1 MPDGMDLAIPAG
13 IIGSL
18 LTMIGNFAIYYYK
31 NKISK
36 NNINNIIETK
46 KSFEEKRTISDQM
59 SLLLSSSEKYREEVR
74 LDMENLRQQM
84 KNQNE
89 NCTKEIE
96 IIKDK
101 YEKEIEKMK
110 TTVETLTKEV
120 ENYRRDNAL
129 LYLILREKGI
139 DVPDWV
145 KPL

>member
-36 NNINNIIETK
+36 NNINNIMETK

>member
-1 MPDGMDLAIPAG
+1 MDLAIPAG

>member
-36 NNINNIIETK
+36 NNINNIMETK

-120 ENYRRDNAL
+120 ENYRRDNTL

>member
-36 NNINNIIETK
+36 NNINNVMEAK
-46 KSFEEKRTISDQM
+46 RSVDEKRTIADQM
-59 SLLLSSSEKYREEVR
+59 SLLLSSSENYREEVR
-74 LDMENLRQQM
+74 LDMENLRHQM
-84 KNQNE
+84 KTQNE

>member
-18 LTMIGNFAIYYYK
+18 LTMIGNFAIHYYK

-36 NNINNIIETK
+36 NNINNIMETK

>member
-1 MPDGMDLAIPAG
+1 MDLAIPAG

-36 NNINNIIETK
+36 NNINNIMETK

-120 ENYRRDNAL
+120 ENYRRDNTL

>member
-1 MPDGMDLAIPAG
+1 MDLAIPAG

-36 NNINNIIETK
+36 NNINNIMETK

>member
-18 LTMIGNFAIYYYK
+18 LTMIGNFAIYYYR

-36 NNINNIIETK
+36 NNINNIMETK